1 MQPATLVLLL
11 AHGRLAHSLTT
22 ALWSTLI
29 WQTDEIKPEQFQSG
43 GSLLWTFLQT
53 IVALG
58 FVCLLAYVLLRYVLP
73 RVNVASNS
81 KSIVRVVD
89 RVPIDQKRSLYV
101 VEVTGRW
108 LLLGSSETGMNLISE
123 LDAEKAQAEVA
134 ARKSAVSSSRTN
146 SAFAD
151 AKVAVQTRFSDV
163 LARVNKRR

>member
-1 MQPATLVLLL
+1 MQLVLLD
-11 AHGRLAHSLTT
+11 HGLSKG
-22 ALWSTLI
+22 LWATMI
-29 WQTDEIKPEQFQSG
+29 WQADEIKPEQFQSG
-43 GSLLWTFLQT
+43 SSLLWTFLQT

-81 KSIVRVVD
+81 KSMVRVVD
-89 RVPIDQKRSLYV
+89 RVPVDQKRSLYV

-123 LDAEKAQAEVA
+123 LDPEKAQAEIA
-134 ARKSAVSSSRTN
+134 ARQAAATSARSN
-146 SAFAD
+146 SPLENARA
-151 AKVAVQTRFSDV
+151 AVQTTFSDV